1 MHWSSRTVCLVV
13 LGICNIGVVAACG
26 GGTSR
31 LRGTHPDVDPNAFTV
46 NITNRW
52 YPLQPGTRWTYRE
65 VEDGQVNDVVVT
77 STSVTRRVASGVTA
91 RIVRDTVSRKGEVLE
106 DTKDLY
112 AQSSDGTVWY
122 LGEETAEFEGGKV
135 ASREGSFEA
144 GVDGAKAGIIMPARP
159 KVGMSYRQEYYKGKA
174 EDRGR
179 ILAFGKHAKVP
190 AGSYDKLLQ
199 TADTNPLEPKALEH
213 KYYAK
218 DVGLVL
224 TLDRA
229 AGGREDLLSVSHVSA
244 AESRRAGTV
253 PLGHPY

>member
-13 LGICNIGVVAACG
+13 LGICNVGVVAACG
-26 GGTSR
+26 S
-31 LRGTHPDVDPNAFTV
+31 HSDVDPKAFTV

-77 STSVTRRVASGVTA
+77 STSVTRRVATGVTA

-122 LGEETAEFEGGKV
+122 LGEDTAEFEGGKL

-144 GVDGAKAGIIMPARP
+144 GVDGAEAGIIMPARP
-159 KVGMSYRQEYYKGKA
+159 KVGMLYRQEY
-174 EDRGR
+174 
-179 ILAFGKHAKVP
+179 
-190 AGSYDKLLQ
+190 
-199 TADTNPLEPKALEH
+199 
-213 KYYAK
+213 
-218 DVGLVL
+218 
-224 TLDRA
+224 
-229 AGGREDLLSVSHVSA
+229 
-244 AESRRAGTV
+244 
-253 PLGHPY
+253 